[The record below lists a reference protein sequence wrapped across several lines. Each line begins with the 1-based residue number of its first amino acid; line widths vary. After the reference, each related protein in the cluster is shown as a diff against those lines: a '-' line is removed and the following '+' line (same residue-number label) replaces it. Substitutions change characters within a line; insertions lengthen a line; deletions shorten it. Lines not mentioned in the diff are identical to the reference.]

1 MDAVRNPFSP
11 GAGNP
16 PPELAGRHSIIDDIE
31 VALQRVALGRPVQFP
46 ILVGL
51 RGVGKTVLLVKAK
64 AMAEALGFV
73 VIDVEAHDSKT
84 LPQLIVPG
92 IRRALLQLSLIERA
106 KDMTSRGLRVMKGFL
121 GALSIKVGELELSI
135 STESEPGT
143 ADTGDL
149 EADLPELFEVVGEA
163 ARASSRPIA
172 FIIDELQYL
181 SDAEFSALIMAM
193 HRINQRGLPVM
204 LIGAGLPQILGLAG
218 NSKSYSERLFRY
230 PQVGPLTEEEGHAAL
245 AHPVESEAAQ
255 IDEAAI
261 ARILLVTERYP
272 YFLQQWGYEAW
283 NVAEG
288 PRITL
293 VDVQRAD
300 DLALAALDQS
310 FFKVRLD
317 RCTPSEKNYMRA
329 LAELGTGH
337 HRSADVAE
345 RLGVKITSVAPVRN
359 NLIKK
364 GMVYSPAYGDTAFT
378 VPMFDDYMRRA
389 IPDFGV
395 RSA

>member
-1 MDAVRNPFSP
+1 V
-11 GAGNP
+11 
-16 PPELAGRHSIIDDIE
+16 
-31 VALQRVALGRPVQFP
+31 LQRVTLGRPVQFP

-84 LPQLIVPG
+84 LPQLLVPG
-92 IRRALLQLSLIERA
+92 IRRALLQLSLVERA
-106 KDMTSRGLRVMKGFL
+106 KDVASRALRVMKGFL
-121 GALSIKVGELELSI
+121 GALSVKVGELELSI
-135 STESEPGT
+135 STDAEPGT

-149 EADLPELFEVVGEA
+149 ESDLPELFEVVGEA
-163 ARASSRPIA
+163 ARASGRPIA
-172 FIIDELQYL
+172 FVIDELQYL
-181 SDAEFSALIMAM
+181 SDSEFSALIMAM

-230 PQVGPLTEEEGHAAL
+230 PAVGPLTEEDGHAAL
-245 AHPVESEAAQ
+245 ANPVESEG
-255 IDEAAI
+255 
-261 ARILLVTERYP
+261 ARIADAAVDRILSVTERYP

-288 PRITL
+288 PEITL

-317 RCTPSEKNYMRA
+317 RCTPAEKNYMRA
-329 LAELGTGH
+329 LADLGAGH

-345 RLGVKITSVAPVRN
+345 KLGLKITSVAPVRN

-389 IPDFGV
+389 IPDF
-395 RSA
+395 RTRNA